1 MGIEHLRSLV
11 KRSIYKAEVF
21 ALHLHSPVC
30 SFNKQLAGNLTLF
43 GYLRDMAGVNNH
55 ALSIRTLLSL
65 EMWNYCQ
72 LAHSGHGRVLM
83 LSLVLQLQP
92 DFENNYFPRNTA

>member
-11 KRSIYKAEVF
+11 KQSIYKAKVC
-21 ALHLHSPVC
+21 ALHLHSPAC

-43 GYLRDMAGVNNH
+43 GYLSNMAGVNSH

-72 LAHSGHGRVLM
+72 LTHGGHGRVLR
-83 LSLVLQLQP
+83 LSLVPQLQP